1 MKAERIITVLLVCC
15 ALFAAAGCKQKAPG
29 ISDIQATSGDRH
41 IHVLI
46 EGGAFV
52 EPGEDKFTV
61 KLPGH
66 ELVIGK
72 EQVLLDKKAAAKV
85 PADAKRFVVI
95 LKSGALTVSA
105 DGAEIFKA
113 PPGK

>member
-61 KLPGH
+61 KLHGH
-66 ELVIGK
+66 EVVIEKERLLV
-72 EQVLLDKKAAAKV
+72 DKQERAKV
-85 PADAKRFVVI
+85 PAGVRKFEVSFKA
-95 LKSGALTVSA
+95 GTLTVSG
-105 DGAEIFKA
+105 DGADIFR
-113 PPGK
+113 GV